1 MWPYEQ
7 ISREEFEKVKDKV
20 EQFMLSFGAEK
31 LDLDIPYN
39 QTTTSY
45 CADNVIKSTIGSL
58 VFKYMDNY
66 FRVDEVCF
74 AVKPFIVFEFG
85 TYDDVMRN
93 TMDDLSPFPYDLS
106 DEEIINE
113 VKVALMIE

>member
-1 MWPYEQ
+1 MHSRGTDFESLGRKQNMWPYEQ

-45 CADNVIKSTIGSL
+45 CGDNVIKSTIGRL

-66 FRVDEVCF
+66 FRVDEVRF
-74 AVKPFIVFEFG
+74 AVKPFVVFEFG
-85 TYDDVMRN
+85 LTIG
-93 TMDDLSPFPYDLS
+93 
-106 DEEIINE
+106 EC
-113 VKVALMIE
+113 